1 MSSSSGLKQDIGL
14 PGGRSPIMVQTVVHE
29 PGEKT
34 AHSAG
39 RPLNVCMIGYTVYN
53 SDGRVMR
60 YAETLAKRGD
70 RVDFVALSKDGPTP
84 SEEVVNGVHLF
95 RVQTRS
101 FKEKSQLSYLLGI
114 LGFFFRTMWFLWK
127 RRGIRYDL
135 VHVNSVPD
143 FLVFSAWF
151 PKLRGAKII
160 LDIHDL
166 LPELYASK
174 FEAGQASLLFRMMLA
189 IESASASFADHVIA
203 ANDIWRA
210 KLVSRTPSI
219 SEDACTAIL
228 NFPDREIFFPRGRTR
243 NEEKFIMIFP
253 GSLNWHQGVD
263 IAIRALARIKDAVP
277 NAEFHIYGDG
287 PAVPG
292 LIELAQ
298 SLGVGDRVIIQGSRD
313 IGEMA
318 GIMENADLGI
328 IPKRNNAFGDEAFS
342 TKSLEFMLMGLPVIM
357 SSTKI
362 DRYYFNDS
370 MVKFFRAGDDAALAE
385 AMLDM
390 IHHPDMR
397 IRLAKNASE
406 FAKAYDW
413 ESNQDKYLDIVNRM
427 TVKDYSGAQPKLRAM
442 ARGR

>member
-1 MSSSSGLKQDIGL
+1 MPL
-14 PGGRSPIMVQTVVHE
+14 QTVVRE
-29 PGEKT
+29 VGDMRDET
-34 AHSAG
+34 ASPAR

-70 RVDFVALSKDGPTP
+70 RVDFVALSKQTPTP
-84 SEEVVNGVHLF
+84 SQEVLNGVNLY
-95 RVQTRS
+95 RIQTRS
-101 FKEKSQLSYLLGI
+101 FKEKSQLSYLFGI
-114 LGFFFRTMWFLWK
+114 LTFFFRTMWFLWK
-127 RRGIRYDL
+127 RRKIRYDL

-151 PKLRGAKII
+151 PKMRGAKII

-166 LPELYASK
+166 LPELYGSK
-174 FEAGQASLLFRMMLA
+174 FGLGPDSLLFRMMLGV
-189 IESASASFADHVIA
+189 ERASASFADYVIA

-219 SEDACTAIL
+219 SEATCTAIL
-228 NFPDREIFFPRGRTR
+228 NFPDRQVFYPRGRTR
-243 NEEKFIMIFP
+243 NDGKFVMIFP

-277 NAEFHIYGDG
+277 NAEFHVYGDG

-292 LIELAQ
+292 LVELAQ
-298 SLGVGDRVIIQGSRD
+298 SLGVGDRVKIQGSRD

-318 GIMENADLGI
+318 GIMENADLGVV
-328 IPKRNNAFGDEAFS
+328 PKRNDSFGDEAFS

-357 SSTKI
+357 SATKI

-385 AMLDM
+385 AMLAM
-390 IHHPDMR
+390 IHNPEMR
-397 IRLAKNASE
+397 IRLARNAQD
-406 FAKAYDW
+406 FAHDYDW
-413 ESNQDKYLDIVNRM
+413 DTNQGRYMGIVNRL
-427 TVKDYSGAQPKLRAM
+427 TVKDYAEPGPQARAM
-442 ARGR
+442 APGR